1 MSSSDNIEPTVGT
14 VKFEMTIET
23 QLHILCYGDSNT
35 WGWPPSDWRRH
46 PQDQR
51 WPCVLETSLGDGYHI
66 IEAGEP
72 GRTTISDLEIFGE
85 EDAVLSRYLNSG
97 SRVGLVILMLG
108 TNDIIVR
115 PAHSAADITSD
126 LGVLVGWVQMSKEGL
141 ELAEAQVLIL
151 SPPHLEQDAA
161 AQFAGLDEIMVDK
174 SHQLSELYQGLAEEK
189 GCAFFDAA
197 GVIRSSS
204 IDGVHLDANA
214 HITLGQALAPICRKL
229 LA

>member
-1 MSSSDNIEPTVGT
+1 MGT

-23 QLHILCYGDSNT
+23 HRHILCYGDSNT
-35 WGWPPSDWRRH
+35 WGWPPSGWGRH

-51 WPCVLETSLGDGYHI
+51 WPGVLETSLGDGYHI

-85 EDAVLSRYLNSG
+85 EDAVLSRCLNSEA
-97 SRVGLVILMLG
+97 RVDLVILMLG
-108 TNDIIVR
+108 TNDIIGR
-115 PAHSAADITSD
+115 PAQSVADIASD
-126 LGVLVGWVQMSKEGL
+126 LGVLVGWVQASKEGR
-141 ELAEAQVLIL
+141 ESAAPQVLIL
-151 SPPHLEQDAA
+151 SPPYFEQDSA
-161 AQFAGLDEIMVDK
+161 AQFAGLDEIMVGK

-197 GVIRSSS
+197 EVIRSSS
-204 IDGVHLDANA
+204 IDGVHLDADA
-214 HITLGQALAPICRKL
+214 HITLGQALAPICRRL

>member
-1 MSSSDNIEPTVGT
+1 
-14 VKFEMTIET
+14 
-23 QLHILCYGDSNT
+23 
-35 WGWPPSDWRRH
+35 
-46 PQDQR
+46 
-51 WPCVLETSLGDGYHI
+51 VLEASLGDSYHI

-85 EDAVLSRYLNSG
+85 EDAMLSRHLNSG
-97 SRVGLVILMLG
+97 SQVDLVILMLG

-115 PAHSAADITSD
+115 PAQSAADITSD
-126 LGVLVGWVQMSKEGL
+126 LGVLVGWVQAGKEGQDP
-141 ELAEAQVLIL
+141 AVPQVLIL
-151 SPPHLEQDAA
+151 SPPHLEQDSA

-174 SHQLSELYQGLAEEK
+174 SHQLSEQYQGLAEEK

-204 IDGVHLDANA
+204 IDGVHLDADA
-214 HITLGQALAPICRKL
+214 HITLGQALTPICRKL